1 MLASVVITSIN
12 HVLRNEQWACARL
25 RSHTGRT
32 IGIRIP
38 PMMGFSVEIDG
49 EGMLRPVDS
58 TQSIDAA
65 LTLPLLLLPRLV
77 AREPDAFEPVTV
89 SGDQMLADELIA
101 IAKQIDP
108 GVILAHDLSKT
119 VGDIPAQRIVQAS
132 EQLVQWQTG
141 NVHRLVQTL
150 AEYCTEESGFLTKPA
165 AVERF
170 AQEVQNLQF
179 DIEKLEQRLNQLG
192 RLTR

>member
-1 MLASVVITSIN
+1 
-12 HVLRNEQWACARL
+12 
-25 RSHTGRT
+25 
-32 IGIRIP
+32 
-38 PMMGFSVEIDG
+38 MMGFSVEIDS
-49 EGMLRPVDS
+49 EGKLRPVDGA
-58 TQSIDAA
+58 QPADAA

-77 AREPDAFEPVTV
+77 AREPDAFEPVTI
-89 SGDQMLADELIA
+89 SGDQTLAGELIA

-119 VGDIPAQRIVQAS
+119 VGDIPAHSIVQAG
-132 EQLVQWQTG
+132 EQLVQWQSG
-141 NVHRLVQTL
+141 NVQRLAQTL

>member
-1 MLASVVITSIN
+1 MLTSVVITSIN
-12 HVLRNEQWACARL
+12 HVLRGAQWACARL
-25 RSHTGRT
+25 QRHSGRT
-32 IGIRIP
+32 VCIRIP
-38 PMMGFSVEIDG
+38 PLMGFNVEIDG
-49 EGMLRPVDS
+49 AGKLRPVDS
-58 TQSIDAA
+58 AQPADAA
-65 LTLPLLLLPRLV
+65 LTLPLLLLPRLA

-89 SGDQMLADELIA
+89 SGDQALAGELIA

-119 VGDIPAQRIVQAS
+119 VGDIPAHRIVQAG
-132 EQLVQWQTG
+132 EQLVQWHSG
-141 NVHRLVQTL
+141 NVHRLAQAL
-150 AEYCTEESGFLTKPA
+150 AEYCTEESEFLTKPA

-179 DIEKLEQRLNQLG
+179 DIEKLEQRLDRLG

>member
-12 HVLRNEQWACARL
+12 HVLRNEPWAGARL
-25 RSHTGRT
+25 RLHSGRT

-38 PMMGFSVEIDG
+38 PMMGFSVEIDD
-49 EGMLRPVDS
+49 EGRLRPVDS

-65 LTLPLLLLPRLV
+65 LTLPLLSMPRLV
-77 AREPDAFEPVTV
+77 AREPDAFEAIAV
-89 SGDQMLADELIA
+89 SGDQAFAGELIA

-119 VGDIPAQRIVQAS
+119 VGDIPAHRIVQAG
-132 EQLVQWQTG
+132 EQLVQWQSG
-141 NVHRLVQTL
+141 NAHRLAQTL

-179 DIEKLEQRLNQLG
+179 DIEKLEQRLNRLG

>member
-1 MLASVVITSIN
+1 
-12 HVLRNEQWACARL
+12 
-25 RSHTGRT
+25 
-32 IGIRIP
+32 
-38 PMMGFSVEIDG
+38 MMGFSVEIDS
-49 EGMLRPVDS
+49 EGKLRPVDGA
-58 TQSIDAA
+58 QPADAA

-89 SGDQMLADELIA
+89 SGDQTLAGELIA

-119 VGDIPAQRIVQAS
+119 VGDIPAHRIVQAG

-141 NVHRLVQTL
+141 NVQRLAQTL